1 MFYDEL
7 KGHIEAL
14 LFVNG
19 DPLSVH
25 RLADILN
32 VDKENIEDLIV
43 KLKTDMESS
52 QRGLT
57 IIKVAGGYQLCT
69 KPELSEIIEE
79 LAQVVEPKLSVAALE
94 TLSIIAFR
102 QPITKQEIE
111 MLRGVRVDRVL
122 TTLLERGLIEDVGR
136 KEVIGRPILY
146 GTTEEF
152 LKCFGLDCIEDLPAL
167 PEKGIQAEIKD
178 YV

>member
-1 MFYDEL
+1 MFYNNL

-14 LFVNG
+14 LFVSG
-19 DPLSVH
+19 DPISTT
-25 RLADILN
+25 RLGDILN
-32 VDKENIEDLIV
+32 VDKLNIEELICQ
-43 KLKTDMESS
+43 LKSEMDNSD
-52 QRGLT
+52 RGLT

-69 KPELSEIIEE
+69 KPDLAPVLEK
-79 LAQVVEPKLSVAALE
+79 LAQVLENKLSAPALE

-111 MLRGVRVDRVL
+111 NIRGVRVDRVL
-122 TTLLERGLIEDVGR
+122 NRLVERTLIKEVGR

-152 LKCFGLDCIEDLPAL
+152 LKCFGLDDIADLPAL
-167 PEKGIQAEIKD
+167 PEIE
-178 YV
+178 